1 MSCYEYVASDM
12 GSALRFG
19 KMLYDNECG
28 LRNRARQGDGVFF
41 TYIFSVISAT
51 IVAETDAVA
60 F

>member
-19 KMLYDNECG
+19 KIMYDIECG